1 MEESG
6 QNLKNKHITGII
18 FIILLLLIFFVIL
31 YYLPRI
37 SSPHRTAKSV
47 KQKAQLHALQVAIEL
62 FNAGNKGYPPSEA
75 LDPTGQ
81 PYCGAMKLCEAMMGR
96 DLLGFHPDSI
106 FRADGMDITDTNNIY
121 LSTEDSLKARLG
133 PLLQFETANAYRLLE
148 IYGSGK
154 TGSFNEIN
162 FVLCDVYVRKHPTGN
177 KTGMPILYYK
187 ANTSNTEHDVNN
199 PDNPKNIYNYKD
211 NHNLLSLGVP
221 GKPNIKHPLFINPKI
236 FYMMTKD
243 RNVYTKSKPVREDS
257 YILISTGKDGL
268 YGTAD
273 DICNFEWKYI
283 DIENPSKTE
292 D

>member
-1 MEESG
+1 MKENG
-6 QNLKNKHITGII
+6 QNLKNKNIPA
-18 FIILLLLIFFVIL
+18 IILLLLLLPIL
-31 YYLPRI
+31 FYYYSMTR
-37 SSPHRTAKSV
+37 PHRIYAIKV
-47 KQKAQLHALQVAIEL
+47 KQKAQLHGISAGIEL
-62 FNAGNKGYPPSEA
+62 FNARNNGYPPSEA

-81 PYCGAMKLCEAMMGR
+81 PCCGAMKLCEAVMGR
-96 DLLGFHPDSI
+96 DLLGFHPDSV
-106 FRADGMDITDTNNIY
+106 FRADGMDTTGTNNIY
-121 LSTEDSLKARLG
+121 LSTEENLKVRLG
-133 PLLQFETANAYRLLE
+133 PLLQFETANAYRLPE

-154 TGSFNEIN
+154 TGSFIEIN

-199 PDNPKNIYNYKD
+199 PDNPENIYNYKD
-211 NHNLLSLGVP
+211 NHALLSLGVP

-243 RNVYTKSKPVREDS
+243 RNDTTKSKPVRENS
-257 YILISTGKDGL
+257 YILISAGKDGL